1 MIRTVQRSMLLL
13 DTIQKNPGIKFR
25 EIMRLT
31 GLKNGVLSH
40 YLGKLEKNGNIKA
53 IREPRQTRFYL
64 PKFTEQEQKVIKALR
79 RQTPRDLLLALI
91 KEDGLK
97 FSQLV
102 NEVKKSPST
111 VSLYLSQI
119 IEEGLVEIKTV
130 QLKKRHHIKARDLVD
145 KLIEDYMPGLLE
157 KPTSGFEDIFNSL

>member
-1 MIRTVQRSMLLL
+1 MIKTSQRSTLLL

-31 GLKNGVLSH
+31 GLKNGVVSH
-40 YLGKLEKNGNIKA
+40 YLEKLEKNGNIKA

-79 RQTPRDLLLALI
+79 RQTPRELLLSLI
-91 KEDGLK
+91 KQNGLK

-111 VSLYLSQI
+111 VSIYLSQI
-119 IEEGLVEIKTV
+119 VEDELVEIKYV
-130 QLKKRHHIKARDLVD
+130 NSKKRYYIKTRNMVD
-145 KLIEDYMPGLLE
+145 QLIEDHRPDLLE

>member
-1 MIRTVQRSMLLL
+1 MIKTSQRSILLL

-53 IREPRQTRFYL
+53 VRDPRQTRFYL

-79 RQTPRDLLLALI
+79 RQTPRELLLSLI
-91 KEDGLK
+91 KQDGLK

-111 VSLYLSQI
+111 VSIYLSQI
-119 IEEGLVEIKTV
+119 VEDELVEIKYV
-130 QLKKRHHIKARDLVD
+130 NLKKRYYIKTRNTIDQ
-145 KLIEDYMPGLLE
+145 LIEDHIPGLLE

>member
-1 MIRTVQRSMLLL
+1 MIKTSQRSMLLL
-13 DTIQKNPGIKFR
+13 DTIQKNPGVKFR

-31 GLKNGVLSH
+31 GLKNGVVSH
-40 YLGKLEKNGNIKA
+40 YLGKLEKSGNIKA

-79 RQTPRDLLLALI
+79 RQTPRELLLALI
-91 KEDGLK
+91 KQDGLK

-102 NEVKKSPST
+102 KEVKKSPST
-111 VSLYLSQI
+111 VSIYLSQMVDD
-119 IEEGLVEIKTV
+119 ELVEIRYMN
-130 QLKKRHHIKARDLVD
+130 LKKRYYIRTRNTVD
-145 KLIEDYMPGLLE
+145 QLIEEYRPDLLE